1 MNKFHWTDS
10 EFDRT
15 YFFFF
20 YTFNIVIS
28 QTSKNDKIGIT
39 IFDNAL
45 VGLTLQIFPA
55 KDAEIVFFSGKPQN
69 HKYTTVRPNFPNR
82 EFVDVQ
88 LSSSRSPML
97 QRDI

>member
-20 YTFNIVIS
+20 YTFNVVIS

-55 KDAEIVFFSGKPQN
+55 KDAEIVFFLESHKITNTPQLGLIFQIAN
-69 HKYTTVRPNFPNR
+69 
-82 EFVDVQ
+82 
-88 LSSSRSPML
+88 L
-97 QRDI
+97 